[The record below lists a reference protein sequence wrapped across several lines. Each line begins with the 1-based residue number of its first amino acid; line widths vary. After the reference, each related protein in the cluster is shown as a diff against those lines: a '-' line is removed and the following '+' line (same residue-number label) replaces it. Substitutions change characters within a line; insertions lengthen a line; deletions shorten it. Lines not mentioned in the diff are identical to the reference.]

1 MGAKPDRFEIRNA
14 EMLGEPESEQLQ
26 ALAAYWREKC
36 AGRFAPR
43 RADIDPLDLRAHM
56 PYLFLV
62 DVLPNDE
69 FRYRLM
75 GTAIVEGTGRD
86 ITGKWLSELH
96 GGTPDVMQRL
106 KSRFDQVLATRR
118 PVFTRGQVYWL
129 GDGEFRR
136 FECGYFPLSED
147 GQAIN
152 MILAE
157 LFLFWRKR
165 G

>member
-1 MGAKPDRFEIRNA
+1 MGKMPDRFEIRSA
-14 EMLGEPESEQLQ
+14 ELLSEPESEQLQ
-26 ALAAYWREKC
+26 GLAAYWQSKC

-43 RADIDPLDLRAHM
+43 RADIDPLDLRVHM

-62 DVLPNDE
+62 DVLPDDE

-75 GTAIVEGTGRD
+75 GTALVEGTGRD
-86 ITGKWLSELH
+86 ITGKKLSDLH
-96 GGTPDVMQRL
+96 GTNPGVMHRL
-106 KSRFDQVLATRR
+106 KSRFDQVLRTGK
-118 PVFTRGQVYWL
+118 PVFTSGQVYWL
-129 GDGEFRR
+129 GGGEYRR

-147 GQAIN
+147 RKTVN

-157 LFLFWRKR
+157 LFLFWPKR